1 MEARGAGLSP
11 SLAASFSKLP
21 TPGADVQPPAASSR
35 APVFSVYT
43 GHSSLAGTPGAQGGW
58 ATWAPGPDGAVKQPR
73 PGPRRLRILNT
84 RAHAGKSVRQRSR
97 KALPQLFIHSSKG
110 EVPFAREPPSRDP
123 RGLQGGQ
130 VRHDPPPIRPQAPR
144 RLHPHTQPNSLALR
158 QDPQRRPRA
167 GAATPA
173 PHSFA
178 APRPPLPAAAP
189 CRARLAAPGQ
199 AGDAAAGKR
208 RQLSSRAA
216 SGAAAGRREGA
227 GGGRRGGWRR
237 ERRAKVEVAP
247 GRAAPPFPPRP
258 APAVPH
264 PGIRSHRRWRLGSP
278 SPHLLRPERPRDCS
292 RGLGARVEERV
303 ADAHLPAPG
312 RVWKLPLSARGTRA
326 HSRGIPALPVS
337 ARSHRESTGLSV
349 GPSVLRLKL
358 PERGGARL
366 RDSDSWGRS
375 YGQPA
380 RTCPAVCAPRRP
392 PAVRSATT
400 PSSGPLSP
408 SSGGSLSRQGG
419 GVRAPAPPPGSPS
432 RGIPGAQGAR
442 SAARTGGEET
452 LPRWGPRQ
460 PRGDW
465 AEGRRAQTCLGSA
478 RSQVHCLPGPP
489 PPPPPRRER
498 RGE

>member
-189 CRARLAAPGQ
+189 L
-199 AGDAAAGKR
+199 
-208 RQLSSRAA
+208 
-216 SGAAAGRREGA
+216 
-227 GGGRRGGWRR
+227 
-237 ERRAKVEVAP
+237 
-247 GRAAPPFPPRP
+247 RP
-258 APAVPH
+258 AA
-264 PGIRSHRRWRLGSP
+264 LGSP
-278 SPHLLRPERPRDCS
+278 RPGRPGTPLPESAGNSRVEPPPEPRPGVGRGQGAEGGEDGGGSGEQKLRSLRAGPRPRF
-292 RGLGARVEERV
+292 
-303 ADAHLPAPG
+303 
-312 RVWKLPLSARGTRA
+312 
-326 HSRGIPALPVS
+326 
-337 ARSHRESTGLSV
+337 
-349 GPSVLRLKL
+349 
-358 PERGGARL
+358 
-366 RDSDSWGRS
+366 
-375 YGQPA
+375 
-380 RTCPAVCAPRRP
+380 
-392 PAVRSATT
+392 
-400 PSSGPLSP
+400 
-408 SSGGSLSRQGG
+408 
-419 GVRAPAPPPGSPS
+419 
-432 RGIPGAQGAR
+432 
-442 SAARTGGEET
+442 
-452 LPRWGPRQ
+452 
-460 PRGDW
+460 
-465 AEGRRAQTCLGSA
+465 
-478 RSQVHCLPGPP
+478 LPGPP
-489 PPPPPRRER
+489 PRSPIPESGPTGVGAWDPPPHTSSAQSGRGTAAGVWEPESRRE
-498 RGE
+498 